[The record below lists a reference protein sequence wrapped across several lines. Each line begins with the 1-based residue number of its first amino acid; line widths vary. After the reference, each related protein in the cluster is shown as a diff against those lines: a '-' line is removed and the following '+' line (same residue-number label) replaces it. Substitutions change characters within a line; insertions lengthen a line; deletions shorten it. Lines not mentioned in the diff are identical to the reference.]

1 VVIRLLQANCRRS
14 PDCTT
19 TLLTKATGKADVV
32 LIQEF
37 WADKRN
43 PHGIWKTTQD
53 ANFHFIFDRGVIDK
67 RKPPRALTAIAKGV
81 TFEALVT
88 ERDMVYG

>member
-1 VVIRLLQANCRRS
+1 MVIRLLQANCRRS

-19 TLLTKATGKADVV
+19 TLLTKATGRAEVV

-53 ANFHFIFDRGVIDK
+53 SNFHFIFDRGGVDK
-67 RKPPRALTAIAKGV
+67 RKPPRALTAVAVRTGYPV
-81 TFEALVT
+81 AS
-88 ERDMVYG
+88 R